1 MVAPLRY
8 WLYNIIY
15 TVLYECYNFVVLG
28 TYVSVFVRRI
38 STSTIQ
44 YHWNW
49 NSWFS
54 TTGAGCKLFILLVKV
69 SCSPRIKSIRWVPGM
84 VLIKSKSMLGRD
96 VFVLNHFEPTIIFAG
111 RSIQQC
117 TRRKDMNGVQVRE
130 MEPAHKMIETETEHK
145 NTWRLIDSLLDCLW
159 CVTFVVMRVA
169 FFGHG
174 LGVTS
179 AMCQFPW
186 ANCPQVWF
194 VEDMSSQKAWQL
206 VGLLPHLVARK
217 SHFVYFSPSYKFKLC
232 FNAIQKQKGCIRSL
246 QYMFFCIHI
255 YIYIYTRICIYIYI
269 LILISHII

>member
-1 MVAPLRY
+1 MGISLLDVYHQPEKLTSRGFGLGNLPKSVDFQNSLEFWHVWCFDIIWFCNRQSWFNLVVAPLRY

-15 TVLYECYNFVVLG
+15 TVFYEYYNFVVLG

-69 SCSPRIKSIRWVPGM
+69 SCFPRIISIRWVPGM

-96 VFVLNHFEPTIIFAG
+96 VFVLNHFDPTIIFAG

-117 TRRKDMNGVQVRE
+117 TRRKDMNGVQVHE
-130 MEPAHKMIETETEHK
+130 MEPAHEMIETETEHK

-179 AMCQFPW
+179 AMCQFPL
-186 ANCPQVWF
+186 ANCP
-194 VEDMSSQKAWQL
+194 
-206 VGLLPHLVARK
+206 
-217 SHFVYFSPSYKFKLC
+217 
-232 FNAIQKQKGCIRSL
+232 
-246 QYMFFCIHI
+246 
-255 YIYIYTRICIYIYI
+255 
-269 LILISHII
+269 

>member
-1 MVAPLRY
+1 
-8 WLYNIIY
+8 
-15 TVLYECYNFVVLG
+15 
-28 TYVSVFVRRI
+28 
-38 STSTIQ
+38 
-44 YHWNW
+44 
-49 NSWFS
+49 
-54 TTGAGCKLFILLVKV
+54 
-69 SCSPRIKSIRWVPGM
+69 
-84 VLIKSKSMLGRD
+84 MLGRD

-255 YIYIYTRICIYIYI
+255 YIYSYMYIYTY
-269 LILISHII
+269 